1 MGLFDKLFVAE
12 LVYFFVRMINS
23 HLAFNT
29 IKGFPII
36 MEDKEDKAQS

>member
-12 LVYFFVRMINS
+12 LVYFFCMINS
-23 HLAFNT
+23 HLAFNA

-36 MEDKEDKAQS
+36 MEDKEDKA